1 LKEKISDIEE
11 KTSAL
16 QAEKEKAMETRQDPE
31 REAKLAQLKNLQK
44 VVKEKQELKDRILK
58 CHPDKLAENH
68 TAIATLKAEAN
79 FYTGTIE
86 NPLTP

>member
-1 LKEKISDIEE
+1 MEE
-11 KTSAL
+11 KTSGL

-44 VVKEKQELKDRILK
+44 VVREKQELRDRILK

-68 TAIATLKAEAN
+68 IAISTLKAEAN
-79 FYTGTIE
+79 FYTGMNWIC
-86 NPLTP
+86 